1 MILYWYLK
9 VRVIGTVVHELAHA
23 LTVYLCG
30 GHIDELDITSH
41 VNHHGQYNLGHQM
54 AISYA
59 PLLVNTTL
67 AVVAAQWAV
76 ELVPTGLPQTLR
88 DATNGVL
95 PVVVTTPLLQLLA
108 LGLAFVV
115 AAAALPSYQDARNPY
130 GTFRHRLQSI
140 TIVRILTLPV
150 AVVILGVGTLP
161 LALSYLRSKSST
173 FHISTELSYGTAV
186 LIQSTGTYVVVD
198 PAIVL
203 APLSGLMP
211 LV

>member
-1 MILYWYLK
+1 MILNWYLK

-41 VNHHGQYNLGHQM
+41 VNHHGQYNLGHQL

-67 AVVAAQWAV
+67 AIFFAQWAV
-76 ELVPTGLPQTLR
+76 ELPPTGLPQTLR
-88 DATNGVL
+88 NVTNGVL

-108 LGLAFVV
+108 LGLAFMV

-130 GTFRHRLQSI
+130 GTFRHRLQNI
-140 TIVRILTLPV
+140 TLVRFLTLPV
-150 AVVILGVGTLP
+150 AIVILAVGTIP
-161 LALSYLRSKSST
+161 LALSYLRAKSSL

-186 LIQSTGTYVVVD
+186 LLQSTGTYVVVD
-198 PAIVL
+198 PAIVST
-203 APLSGLMP
+203 PLSGQIP
-211 LV
+211 IV

>member
-1 MILYWYLK
+1 MILQWYLK
-9 VRVIGTVVHELAHA
+9 IRVIGTVVHELAHA

-30 GHIDELDITSH
+30 GDIDELDITSH

-67 AVVAAQWAV
+67 AVGIARWAV
-76 ELVPTGLPQTLR
+76 ELTPTGLPQTLR
-88 DATNGVL
+88 DGTNGVL

-108 LGLAFVV
+108 LGLAFII

-130 GTFRHRLQSI
+130 NTFRHQLRSVTGIRLLS
-140 TIVRILTLPV
+140 LPV
-150 AVVILGVGTLP
+150 AVLILAIGTLP
-161 LALSYLRSKSST
+161 LVLSYVRSKSSL
-173 FHISTELSYGTAV
+173 FHLSTELTYGTAV
-186 LIQSTGTYVVVD
+186 LLQATGTIVVID

-203 APLSGLMP
+203 SRLSGLIPM
-211 LV
+211 L

>member
-9 VRVIGTVVHELAHA
+9 VRVIGTIVHELAHA

-41 VNHHGQYNLGHQM
+41 VNHRGQYNLAHQM

-67 AVVAAQWAV
+67 AVVFARWAV
-76 ELVPTGLPQTLR
+76 ELAPTGLPQTLQGV
-88 DATNGVL
+88 TSGVL
-95 PVVVTTPLLQLLA
+95 PVIITTPLLQLLA

-130 GTFRHRLQSI
+130 GTFRHRLQRV
-140 TIVRILTLPV
+140 TVVRALTLPA
-150 AVVILGVGTLP
+150 AVVILAVGTLP
-161 LALSYLRSKSST
+161 LALSYLRSKSSL
-173 FHISTELSYGTAV
+173 FHISTEVSYGTVV
-186 LIQSTGTYVVVD
+186 LLQSTGTYVVID

-203 APLSGLMP
+203 APFSGLIP
-211 LV
+211 IV